1 MPRYQPPKG
10 YYTSTQVKE
19 ILNISGAMIANY
31 VEKGKI
37 RHVVPPGRKH
47 GYYLKK
53 DVDALARELETFFKL
68 EEETEAVY
76 FTTAQAADIPGCIKL
91 NRELFTTSTSESDA
105 LLAEKWTSWIQ
116 KNPQVVYVLKRGEDV
131 VGIATILPLK
141 PGSKKFEKVLMADTS
156 ILLGDVDISA
166 NDIEEYTPGNKV
178 QLYLAEIGIKPSLHK
193 DLRSKYGAKLISN
206 FMDAI
211 VDLGK
216 RGVIVERIVSV
227 GATRSGVRLLQ
238 HFGFS
243 EIIFPREDTRVFVID
258 MKKSGAPITQAYRE
272 AYQNFAGQK

>member
-10 YYTSTQVKE
+10 YYTSTQVKA

-47 GYYLKK
+47 GFSLKK
-53 DVDALARELETFFKL
+53 DVDALTRELDAFFKL
-68 EEETEAVY
+68 E
-76 FTTAQAADIPGCIKL
+76 
-91 NRELFTTSTSESDA
+91 
-105 LLAEKWTSWIQ
+105 
-116 KNPQVVYVLKRGEDV
+116 
-131 VGIATILPLK
+131 
-141 PGSKKFEKVLMADTS
+141 
-156 ILLGDVDISA
+156 
-166 NDIEEYTPGNKV
+166 EEYTPGNKV

-258 MKKSGAPITQAYRE
+258 MKKSGAPITHAYRE
-272 AYQNFAGQK
+272 AYQTFAGQK